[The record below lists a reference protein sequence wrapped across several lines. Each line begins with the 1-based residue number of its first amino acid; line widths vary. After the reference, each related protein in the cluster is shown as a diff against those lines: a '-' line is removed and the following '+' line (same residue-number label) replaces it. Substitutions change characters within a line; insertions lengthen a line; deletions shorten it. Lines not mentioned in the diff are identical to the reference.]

1 MDNEIK
7 LNGKWLIPDTNEEL
21 TGILYIN
28 RRKKQILKS
37 LLRWEVCQSGLLR
50 KNAQ

>member
-21 TGILYIN
+21 TGISRMPYRTYQGFWA
-28 RRKKQILKS
+28 RRYY
-37 LLRWEVCQSGLLR
+37 
-50 KNAQ
+50 